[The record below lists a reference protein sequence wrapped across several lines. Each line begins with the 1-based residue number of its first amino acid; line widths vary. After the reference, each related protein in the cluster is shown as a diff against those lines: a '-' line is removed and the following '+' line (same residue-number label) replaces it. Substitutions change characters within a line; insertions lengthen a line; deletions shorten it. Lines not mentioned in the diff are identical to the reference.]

1 MYLSNFVTYDKKE
14 HLLLN
19 IPKSNHEI
27 VENTHSKPQQTLE
40 FRITK
45 KESFSFDVALEV
57 NEKWM
62 MGVTSLEV
70 YNTVYNNTEENNKLQ
85 FLLTDE
91 QLEEPGVSTQLLKNA
106 EFLCRTVED
115 DKKYIE
121 FVEQAN
127 AFITDSYSNNHRP
140 TRNFFFFKG
149 IN

>member
-1 MYLSNFVTYDKKE
+1 MDLSNFVTYDKKE

-45 KESFSFDVALEV
+45 QKESFSFDVALEV

-62 MGVTSLEV
+62 TGATSLEV
-70 YNTVYNNTEENNKLQ
+70 YNTVYNNTEENNKL
-85 FLLTDE
+85 LLTDE
-91 QLEEPGVSTQLLKNA
+91 QLEELGVATQLLKNA
-106 EFLCRTVED
+106 EYLCRTVED

-127 AFITDSYSNNHRP
+127 AFITDSYSNNRRP
-140 TRNFFFFKG
+140 TRKIFFL
-149 IN
+149 